1 MKNVSKFL
9 LFYTLNHAVY
19 FKIKMNYKKIFPI
32 LDWLPNYKKEFFKND
47 LGAGLAVGIMLIPQ
61 GIAYAMIAGL
71 PPIYGLYTAMIP
83 QMVYAVFGTSRQL
96 SVGPVAM
103 DSLIVASGVATLA
116 EIGTEH
122 FIEFAIL
129 LAFMMGV
136 LQVLFGIFKLGFL
149 VNFLSRPVISGFT
162 SAAALIIALSQ
173 LKHLMGVDI
182 QRNNKIHGLVFDAL
196 EHLKDI
202 NFITLAIGIISVLIL
217 VFFKRF
223 SKIIPAALV
232 VVVLGIVL
240 VKFLNLD
247 QIGVKIVG
255 DIPSGLPN
263 FVVPSFEKQTLINLF
278 PIALTLSFIG
288 FLEAISV
295 AKAVELKHNDYKVIP
310 NQELIALGMG
320 NIVGSFFQTYPAT
333 GGFSRT
339 AVNNQAGAKTPMASI
354 ISGTVVGLTLL
365 FFTPLFY
372 YLPEAVLA
380 AIIIVA
386 VFGLLD
392 FTVPKQ
398 LLKYSKRELVI
409 LNVTL
414 LITATVGIKEGIFVG
429 VILSLGM
436 LIYTTTKPHIAI
448 LGRIPDTH
456 FYRNIKRFE
465 GLLITSE
472 EILIVRFDAQLFFA
486 NVQYFKDKLET
497 SVAGKGKKLKLIIID
512 GESINSI
519 DSSGV
524 YMLNDVITKYR
535 RLNVDIAFT
544 GMKGPVRD
552 VLEKSGIIKKI
563 GYQNCF
569 LSIQEAVDAFEEGKK
584 SKDSGIKF
592 SDYIKQTN
600 S

>member
-1 MKNVSKFL
+1 MN
-9 LFYTLNHAVY
+9 
-19 FKIKMNYKKIFPI
+19 IKKYVPI

-83 QMVYAVFGTSRQL
+83 QIVYAIFGTSRQL

-173 LKHLMGVDI
+173 LKNLLGVNL
-182 QRNNKIHGLVFDAL
+182 QKGNKIHSLIIEVYDHL
-196 EHLKDI
+196 EEI
-202 NFITLAIGIISVLIL
+202 SWITFTIGVVSILIL
-217 VFFKRF
+217 IFFKKF
-223 SKIIPAALV
+223 SKKIPAALV
-232 VVVLGIVL
+232 VVVLGIL
-240 VKFLNLD
+240 AVKIFNLE
-247 QIGVKIVG
+247 QLGVKIVG
-255 DIPSGLPN
+255 EIPKGLPDFKVPN
-263 FVVPSFEKQTLINLF
+263 FDKNALF
-278 PIALTLSFIG
+278 DLLPLALTISFIA

-295 AKAVELKHNDYKVIP
+295 AKAVELKHNDYKVVP

-320 NIVGSFFQTYPAT
+320 NIIGSFFQTYPAT

-339 AVNNQAGAKTPMASI
+339 AVNNQVGAKTPLAAIISASI
-354 ISGTVVGLTLL
+354 VGLTLL
-365 FFTPLFY
+365 FFTHVFY
-372 YLPEAVLA
+372 YLPEAVLG
-380 AIIIVA
+380 AIIVVA

-398 LLKYSKRELVI
+398 LLKYSRRELVI

-414 LITATVGIKEGIFVG
+414 FITATVGIKEGIFAGIV
-429 VILSLGM
+429 LSLGM
-436 LIYTTTKPHIAI
+436 LIYTSAKPHIAI
-448 LGRIPDTH
+448 LGRIPETH

-472 EILIVRFDAQLFFA
+472 ELLIVRFDAQLFFA
-486 NVQYFKDKLET
+486 NVQYFKDKLEE
-497 SVAGKGKKLKLIIID
+497 SVNEKGGKLKLLIID

-524 YMLNDVITKYR
+524 YMLSDVITKYKSM
-535 RLNVDIAFT
+535 NIEIAFT

-584 SKDSGIKF
+584 NKETGIKF

>member
-1 MKNVSKFL
+1 M
-9 LFYTLNHAVY
+9 
-19 FKIKMNYKKIFPI
+19 KIKKFFPI

-47 LGAGLAVGIMLIPQ
+47 LGAGLSVGIMLIPQ

-71 PPIYGLYTAMIP
+71 PPIYGLYTALIP
-83 QMVYAVFGTSRQL
+83 QMVYAIFGTSRQL

-116 EIGTEH
+116 EIGTAH

-129 LAFMMGV
+129 LAFIMGV

-149 VNFLSRPVISGFT
+149 VNFLSRPIISGFT
-162 SAAALIIALSQ
+162 SAAALIIGLSQ
-173 LKHLMGVDI
+173 LKHLLGIDL
-182 QRNNKIHGLVFDAL
+182 QRNNKIHSLVFDAL
-196 EHLKDI
+196 QHIKDT
-202 NFITLAIGIISVLIL
+202 NLITLAIGIISILVL

-223 SKIIPAALV
+223 SKKMPATLV
-232 VVVLGIVL
+232 LAVLGIL
-240 VKFLNLD
+240 IVKFFNLD

-263 FVVPSFEKQTLINLF
+263 FIIPSFEKQTLIDLL
-278 PIALTLSFIG
+278 PIALTLSFIA

-295 AKAVELKHNDYKVIP
+295 AKAIELKHNDYKVIP

-339 AVNNQAGAKTPMASI
+339 AVNNLAGAKTPMAAI
-354 ISGTVVGLTLL
+354 ISGSVVGLTLL
-365 FFTPLFY
+365 FFTPVFY

-386 VFGLLD
+386 VFGLID

-398 LLKYSKRELVI
+398 LLKFSKRELAI
-409 LNVTL
+409 LNITF
-414 LITATVGIKEGIFVG
+414 LITATFGIKEGIFAG
-429 VILSLGM
+429 VVLSLGM
-436 LIYTTTKPHIAI
+436 LIYTSAKPHIAI
-448 LGRIPDTH
+448 LGRIPNTH

-472 EILIVRFDAQLFFA
+472 EMLIVRFDAQLFFA

-497 SVAGKGKKLKLIIID
+497 SVTEKGEKLKLVIID

-535 RLNVDIAFT
+535 SKNIDIAFT
-544 GMKGPVRD
+544 AMKGPVRD

-569 LSIQEAVDAFEEGKK
+569 LSIQEAVDAFEEGKT
-584 SKDSGIKF
+584 SKESGIKF

>member
-1 MKNVSKFL
+1 MNIKKF
-9 LFYTLNHAVY
+9 
-19 FKIKMNYKKIFPI
+19 IPI
-32 LDWLPNYKKEFFKND
+32 LDWLPNYKREFFKND

-83 QMVYAVFGTSRQL
+83 QIVYAIFGTSRQL

-136 LQVLFGIFKLGFL
+136 LQVLFGFFKLGFL

-173 LKHLMGVDI
+173 LKHLLGFNI
-182 QRNNKIHGLVFDAL
+182 QQTKIHTILFEAFK
-196 EHLKDI
+196 HLKDT
-202 NFITLAIGIISVLIL
+202 NLITLAIGLISIVIL
-217 VFFKRF
+217 VYFKQF
-223 SKIIPAALV
+223 SKKIPAALV
-232 VVVLGIVL
+232 VVVFGIL
-240 VKFLNLD
+240 AVKIFNLE
-247 QIGVKIVG
+247 QVGVKIVG
-255 DIPSGLPN
+255 DIPEGLPK
-263 FVVPSFEKQTLINLF
+263 FIIPEFEMKSLIDLF
-278 PIALTLSFIG
+278 PIALTLSFIA

-339 AVNNQAGAKTPMASI
+339 AVNDQTGAKTPLASI
-354 ISGTVVGLTLL
+354 ISGLVVGLTLL
-365 FFTPLFY
+365 YFTSVFY

-398 LLKYSKRELVI
+398 LLKYSKKELVI
-409 LNVTL
+409 LNITL
-414 LITATVGIKEGIFVG
+414 LITVTVGIKEGIFIG

-436 LIYTTTKPHIAI
+436 LIYTSAKPHIAI
-448 LGRIPDTH
+448 LGRIPETH

-486 NVQYFKDKLET
+486 NVQYFKDKLEV
-497 SVAGKGKKLKLIIID
+497 SVKEKGDKLKLLIID

-524 YMLNDVITKYR
+524 YMLSDVIAKYKSM
-535 RLNVDIAFT
+535 NIDIAFT

-552 VLEKSGIIKKI
+552 VLEKSGIMKKI
-563 GYQNCF
+563 SYQNCF
-569 LSIQEAVDAFEEGKK
+569 LSIQEAVDAFEEGEKNKAAGKK
-584 SKDSGIKF
+584 YF
-592 SDYIKQTN
+592 DYLKQTN